1 MSQSQDFFYES
12 VQDPKT
18 IKDFLQSLME
28 GIEKGNIALS
38 SNGEEIVLNPSDML
52 KFSVKAK
59 VKGETSKLSLKISW
73 KEAKKVNIEV
83 EDNLEIKS
91 K

>member
-59 VKGETSKLSLKISW
+59 VKGEASKLSLKISW